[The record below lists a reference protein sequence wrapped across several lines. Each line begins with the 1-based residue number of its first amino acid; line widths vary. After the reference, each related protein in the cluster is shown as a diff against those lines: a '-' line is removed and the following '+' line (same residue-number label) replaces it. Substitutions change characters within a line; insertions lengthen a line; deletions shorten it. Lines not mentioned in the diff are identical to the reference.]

1 MWQSTKLKEI
11 RDLKS
16 TFSSYME
23 MQRLE
28 FARVDFVLALA
39 QSFFTM
45 LPFFPFGMVMHI
57 LCHHTLG
64 VCDLLFEFDFT
75 GTAVKRLPLVSEETL
90 NLGLLNSVETINR
103 LLHYNMATTLWGPGS
118 EVCGLN

>member
-1 MWQSTKLKEI
+1 MEQS
-11 RDLKS
+11 DLV
-16 TFSSYME
+16 FS
-23 MQRLE
+23 LI
-28 FARVDFVLALA
+28 DFVLALA

-75 GTAVKRLPLVSEETL
+75 GTAVKTLPLVSEESL
-90 NLGLLNSVETINR
+90 DFLGNV
-103 LLHYNMATTLWGPGS
+103 
-118 EVCGLN
+118 